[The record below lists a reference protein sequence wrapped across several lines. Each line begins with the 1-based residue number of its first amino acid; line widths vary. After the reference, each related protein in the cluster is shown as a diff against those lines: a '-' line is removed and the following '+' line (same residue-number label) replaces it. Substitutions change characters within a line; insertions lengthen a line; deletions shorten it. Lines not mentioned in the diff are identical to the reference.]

1 MTDLPR
7 KAVVRSARLA
17 SVPLGLA
24 GRTALGFGKRIG
36 GKPAELVAAELQA
49 RTAQQLFQVL
59 GELKGGAM
67 KFGQALSI
75 FEAAFPEEVAGP
87 YRAMLTKLQDSA
99 PPMPTSSVHGVLR
112 DEFGARW
119 RSQFESFDDAPVAS
133 ASIGQVHRAVWK
145 DGRAAAV
152 KIQYPGAG
160 AALMSDIKQLSRVA
174 KVATAWVPGIDIAPI
189 LTELRDRMA
198 EELDYRLE
206 AQSQAAFAEAFEGD
220 PEFAVPAVLAGTEH
234 VIVSEWLEGKPLSR
248 IIADGTPAER
258 NAASQLYLGFLM
270 AGPAYTGMLHAD
282 PHPGNFRMTPDG
294 RLGVIDFGAVNRLPG
309 GMPVEIGHLLTAG
322 LDGGADAVLQGLRE
336 IGFVRDNIE
345 LDADRLLDYLEPFL
359 APFRSEEFTFSRD
372 WLRGVFAHINDP
384 CQPNYT
390 VGYKLNLPAE
400 YLLIHRV
407 WGGGIGVLSQLEGT
421 VRGRELVDELLPG
434 ADLPPVSA

>member
-174 KVATAWVPGIDIAPI
+174 KVATATS
-189 LTELRDRMA
+189 L
-198 EELDYRLE
+198 
-206 AQSQAAFAEAFEGD
+206 FF
-220 PEFAVPAVLAGTEH
+220 
-234 VIVSEWLEGKPLSR
+234 
-248 IIADGTPAER
+248 
-258 NAASQLYLGFLM
+258 
-270 AGPAYTGMLHAD
+270 
-282 PHPGNFRMTPDG
+282 
-294 RLGVIDFGAVNRLPG
+294 
-309 GMPVEIGHLLTAG
+309 
-322 LDGGADAVLQGLRE
+322 
-336 IGFVRDNIE
+336 
-345 LDADRLLDYLEPFL
+345 
-359 APFRSEEFTFSRD
+359 
-372 WLRGVFAHINDP
+372 
-384 CQPNYT
+384 
-390 VGYKLNLPAE
+390 
-400 YLLIHRV
+400 
-407 WGGGIGVLSQLEGT
+407 
-421 VRGRELVDELLPG
+421 
-434 ADLPPVSA
+434 